1 MQRYTIVFQVDEFAN
16 SPEEAGVK
24 GYQKIREM
32 FDDYGNFEIEVVDSE
47 NNVHK
52 AVVTTGPNLT
62 GSVSF

>member
-16 SPEEAGVK
+16 SPEEAGIK

-52 AVVTTGPNLT
+52 SVVATGPT
-62 GSVSF
+62 V

>member
-16 SPEEAGVK
+16 SPEEAGEK

-32 FDDYGNFEIEVVDSE
+32 FDEYGNFKIQVVDSE

-52 AVVTTGPNLT
+52 SIVATGLIGT
-62 GSVSF
+62 GFVSF